1 MSEEIAHG
9 NLRRSRYLVDRL
21 VQSGVAHFIICPGS
35 RSTPLVYAAAERD
48 DATTFVHFDE
58 RGAAYYALGYARA
71 ANRTAAVIAT
81 SGTAVPNLMPAVV
94 EAAND
99 RLPLILLTG
108 DRPARLRG
116 SGSNQTIDQRRIF
129 GSFADYRELDDTDTL
144 DGLSDSGGLSYP
156 LQINCSFDEPLLPS
170 PVEITPLTVGAS
182 GPNVREDSEP
192 GPPDC
197 EISRFRDFLHSAASG
212 IIVVGMLRGPKEAR
226 AVAELAAKLN
236 WPLLPDIT
244 SGLRLGVRGSNVFAH
259 YDLVLSAG
267 VGPVM
272 QPLSVLHVGGR
283 FVSKA
288 LLQWLQKTE
297 ISRYWLLGP
306 FSEPFD
312 PAGRG
317 TDRIVGPVA
326 PICQALTAE
335 INPEGAGSAPGSWQ
349 DYNKKAGQLLSDNL
363 SAVGELSGASV
374 ASRIVKLTPEDHGLF
389 FASSLPIRWA
399 DWFAPANGPR
409 LRVGANRGAS
419 GIDGAIASAAG
430 FAVGL
435 RAPVTLLVGDQALL
449 HDLNSLAIL
458 SQIDFPVTVVIL
470 NNGGGGI
477 FDHLPIREHRGIFEK
492 YFVAAHDVRFDS
504 AARQFDLPYLRPD
517 SIAGFEE
524 MFAAAARSGSPSVI
538 EVVTDRRSDLRQ
550 HRQII
555 VAVKTGLERD

>member
-1 MSEEIAHG
+1 MNEETAHG

-21 VQSGVAHFIICPGS
+21 VQSGVTHFIVCPGS

-71 ANRTAAVIAT
+71 ANRAAAVITT
-81 SGTAVPNLMPAVV
+81 SGTAVPNLWPAVV

-99 RLPLILLTG
+99 RLPLVLLTA

-116 SGSNQTIDQRRIF
+116 TGANQTIDQRRVF
-129 GSFADYRELDDTDTL
+129 GSFADYRELEDTHAL
-144 DGLSDSGGLSYP
+144 EGLPELGGLSYP

-170 PVEITPLTVGAS
+170 QETLRPREVFDSTDTGHRAPAPEWSQNHLDRCLEFIAS
-182 GPNVREDSEP
+182 A
-192 GPPDC
+192 DC
-197 EISRFRDFLHSAASG
+197 G
-212 IIVVGMLRGPKEAR
+212 IIVAGMLRGPKEAG
-226 AVAELAAKLN
+226 AIAELAAKLN

-244 SGLRLGVRGSNVFAH
+244 SGLRLGVSGSNVFAH

-267 VGPVM
+267 ARPVM

-288 LLQWLQKTE
+288 LLQWLQQTE

-312 PAGRG
+312 PVGRV
-317 TDRIVGPVA
+317 TDRVIGPVA
-326 PICQALTAE
+326 PICQALTTE
-335 INPEGAGSAPGSWQ
+335 IKSEGAGSTSGSWR
-349 DYNKKAGQLLSDNL
+349 DYNKTAGQILSDNL
-363 SAVGELSGASV
+363 YAAGELSGASV
-374 ASRIVKLTPEDHGLF
+374 TSAVVKLTPEDHGLF
-389 FASSLPIRWA
+389 LASSLPIRWA
-399 DWFAPANGPR
+399 DWFAPADGPR

-419 GIDGAIASAAG
+419 GIDGTVASAAG

-435 RAPVTLLVGDQALL
+435 GAPVTLLIGDQAVL

-458 SQIDFPVTVVIL
+458 RYVDFPVTVVIL

-477 FDHLPIREHRGIFEK
+477 FDHLPIREHKGVFEE
-492 YFVAAHDVRFDS
+492 YFVAARSFRFDS
-504 AARQFDLPYLRPD
+504 VAGQFDLPYLAPD
-517 SIAGFEE
+517 SMAE
-524 MFAAAARSGSPSVI
+524 FANALTAAVRGGSPSLI
-538 EVVTDRRSDLRQ
+538 EVVTDRRSDLRR

-555 VAVKTGLERD
+555 DAVKTGLKSD